1 MQRPAKVGAPGLVN
15 FITVVA
21 YHIYPSFPAA
31 LTQPGESTSADVCTS
46 ENGKVLLQVLVQ
58 DTFSILLEERTG
70 KEHYL
75 QQQMTKRGTHGTVL
89 SVFFGL
95 KVASTM

>member
-1 MQRPAKVGAPGLVN
+1 M
-15 FITVVA
+15 
-21 YHIYPSFPAA
+21 
-31 LTQPGESTSADVCTS
+31 E
-46 ENGKVLLQVLVQ
+46 KVLLQVLVK

-75 QQQMTKRGTHGTVL
+75 QQQMTKRGTHETVL

-95 KVASTM
+95 KVASTLRANQTRNVQENVVA